1 MVMPGLQDTLVKSQQ
16 VAEQVSSLGTVLAAG
31 DASQVDA
38 AVQQVLRSYDAYASS
53 KGAAAAQP
61 FFDTLASA
69 PEPLVRAQGSAGM
82 LASVLLDLEMA
93 AVLGETARIVE
104 GEAPVPG
111 DFTQLQVLSADLV
124 RTSAE
129 LQSSGAPGAVGYSFD
144 EVLAAAPEIT
154 PSADLPQAVEK
165 FAAQAQQVYTSLL
178 EQTTALLKLSFAEL
192 DRLDLEKVLES
203 LKQVFSPLDALVGES
218 ELARRAIDAL
228 KRAVLGLRQFLGESL
243 SERIEREIKKILD
256 SIKAGDTPTQ
266 VFLKYSYGVEPGM
279 EKIKGWLQA
288 SQVDLVSL
296 DAGSYQ
302 LEELNQRALQV
313 YAVHTRI
320 VKSLRNLDD
329 IFLWLLKKG
338 GVGAPLDLLLYG
350 VFLVIMDIAVLQGMD
365 YADTTTLVKWVDG
378 VLAISQRVL
387 EG

>member
-1 MVMPGLQDTLVKSQQ
+1 MVMPGLQDTLVQSQQ

-38 AVQQVLRSYDAYASS
+38 AVQQVLLSYDAYASS
-53 KGAAAAQP
+53 KGAVAAQP

-69 PEPLVRAQGSAGM
+69 TEPLVRAQGSAGM

-104 GEAPVPG
+104 GEAPAPG
-111 DFTQLQVLSADLV
+111 DFSQLQVLSADLV

-129 LQSSGAPGAVGYSFD
+129 LQLSGAPGTVGFSFD

-154 PSADLPQAVEK
+154 PSADLPQAVEN

-192 DRLDLEKVLES
+192 DRLDLEKVLEA

-243 SERIEREIKKILD
+243 SERIEAEIKKILD

-266 VFLKYSYGVEPGM
+266 VFLKYSYGVDPGM

-302 LEELNQRALQV
+302 LAELNQRALQV

-365 YADTTTLVKWVDG
+365 YADTTTLVKFVDG

-387 EG
+387 AG